1 MATVTRARSQT
12 HSVNRRLGP
21 SQVQETLV
29 RFLTFLFA
37 LISICTTFGI
47 LWVLAVETL
56 SFFRLVPAREFFA
69 SSDWSPA
76 FEPPHF
82 GILPLITGTLMIAVG
97 SSIVALPLGIMTS
110 VYLSEYAHPRIRAV
124 LKPSLELLAGIP
136 SVVYGYVALFLVTP
150 ILRKVFPT
158 IDVANALSGAIV
170 VGIMV
175 LPLVASLCED
185 AISAVP
191 NALREAA
198 YGLGSTKFEVTAKVV
213 LPAALS
219 GVSASFIL
227 ALSRAIGETMAVT
240 LAAGATPRLTFNPL
254 VGIQTMTAAIVN
266 LASGDVTREGPSY
279 HSIFAI
285 AATLFVTTLIMNIAA
300 TKLVKRFRQVYS

>member
-1 MATVTRARSQT
+1 MP
-12 HSVNRRLGP
+12 SVNRRLGFA
-21 SQVQETLV
+21 QVQESVIRLV
-29 RFLTFLFA
+29 TFLFA

-56 SFFRLVPAREFFA
+56 AFFKAVPVREFFT
-69 SSDWSPA
+69 SQDWSPA

-82 GILPLITGTLMIAVG
+82 GILPLITGTFLIAIG
-97 SSIVALPLGIMTS
+97 SSLVALPLGIMTS
-110 VYLSEYAHPRIRAV
+110 VYMSEYDHPKIRAV
-124 LKPSLELLAGIP
+124 LKPALELLAGIP

-150 ILRKVFPT
+150 ILRKIFPT

-185 AISAVP
+185 AIASVP
-191 NALREAA
+191 KSLREAA

-213 LPAALS
+213 LPSALS
-219 GVSASFIL
+219 GISASFIL

-240 LAAGATPRLTFNPL
+240 LAAGATPRMTFNPL
-254 VGIQTMTAAIVN
+254 MGVQTMTAAIVN
-266 LASGDVTREGPSY
+266 LASGDVSREGSSY

-285 AATLFVTTLIMNIAA
+285 AATLFVSTLIMNIAA

>member
-1 MATVTRARSQT
+1 MATVSRVATQT
-12 HSVNRRLGP
+12 ASVNRRLGFP
-21 SQVQETLV
+21 QVQEGVV
-29 RFLTFLFA
+29 RLLTFLFA
-37 LISICTTFGI
+37 LISISTTFGI

-56 SFFRLVPAREFFA
+56 TFFRSVSFSEFFA
-69 SSDWSPA
+69 SKDWSPA

-82 GILPLITGTLMIAVG
+82 GILPLIAGTFLIAIG

-110 VYLSEYAHPRIRAV
+110 VYMSEYAHPRIRGI

-150 ILRKVFPT
+150 ILKKIFPT

-185 AISAVP
+185 AIAAVP
-191 NALREAA
+191 KALREAA

-219 GVSASFIL
+219 GISASFIL

-240 LAAGATPRLTFNPL
+240 LAAGATPRFTFNPL

-266 LASGDVTREGPSY
+266 LASGDVSREGPSY

-285 AATLFVTTLIMNIAA
+285 AATLFVTTLLMNIAA